1 MAVKSATR
9 FFVYLAEQDESH
21 DEEEVDNDF
30 DQNESS

>member
-21 DEEEVDNDF
+21 DEEVDNDF